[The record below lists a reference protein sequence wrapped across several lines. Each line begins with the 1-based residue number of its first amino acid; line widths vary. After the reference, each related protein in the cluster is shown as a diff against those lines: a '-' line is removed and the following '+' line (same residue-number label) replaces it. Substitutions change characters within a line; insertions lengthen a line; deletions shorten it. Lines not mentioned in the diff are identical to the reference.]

1 MAARAVIAAQHMSAT
16 VMTMSRTTCSACSV
30 ASSTRCSMRAFSSA
44 KRAGIS
50 RPNAL
55 SRVNSNCISISPPPP
70 AENDANHECCGY
82 TGNRIAPDHA
92 LKFCGQA
99 FAAFSSRSSDVGAL
113 IGEAG
118 RYIAG
123 RSHRFTAGFR
133 EEGCERI
140 LEAVQIPNK
149 RIKVRPGRIHG
160 LVGGAADR
168 LFGPAERLHDGCAR
182 LGALCAEVGLF
193 HASPMDRCY
202 VTPAHG
208 P

>member
-1 MAARAVIAAQHMSAT
+1 
-16 VMTMSRTTCSACSV
+16 
-30 ASSTRCSMRAFSSA
+30 
-44 KRAGIS
+44 
-50 RPNAL
+50 
-55 SRVNSNCISISPPPP
+55 
-70 AENDANHECCGY
+70 
-82 TGNRIAPDHA
+82 IAPDHA

-99 FAAFSSRSSDVGAL
+99 FAAFSSRSSDAGAL

-123 RSHRFTAGFR
+123 RTHRFTAGLR
-133 EEGCERI
+133 QEGCERI
-140 LEAVQIPNK
+140 LEAVEIPNK

-193 HASPMDRCY
+193 HASPYGSLLRDARSRPL
-202 VTPAHG
+202 TEAQPRQNRLASASEA
-208 P
+208 